1 MTADYTYEEAF
12 QELQLIVSDIE
23 SGQINI
29 DDLTT
34 KIQRAAA
41 LIAVCK
47 AKLSASEVEVEKLL
61 AKLHAEHESGIN
73 PQHAEEE

>member
-1 MTADYTYEEAF
+1 MTTNYTYEEAF
-12 QELQLIVSDIE
+12 HELQLIVSDIE

-29 DDLTT
+29 DALTT

-41 LIAVCK
+41 LIAICK

-61 AKLHAEHESGIN
+61 AKLHAADESALD
-73 PQHAEEE
+73 PSEEEE